1 MTLRDEIRRYGLTAL
16 GAFGEAVID
25 LAGSA
30 LQKADVKKPTGD
42 DSPSTSLG
50 GSREDSVTSNPIP
63 KERAE
68 DDPKSLLWDPFAI
81 VEQLGY
87 KDKPTN
93 MTYGTLR
100 AILYKMPIVG
110 AIVQTRINQVAGFC
124 APQPSKYDIGFKIRT
139 RDHHKEPTKAEKDWI
154 QRAEVMMLR
163 TGVTENPRG
172 RADLENFVKKLVWD
186 SLVYDQLCFEVVPNR
201 KGVPAE
207 WYAVDGST
215 IRLADTASSSVNED
229 HDKAVRYVQIYD
241 GMIIAE
247 YTQEEMCFAIRN
259 PRSDIRLQGY
269 GVSELE
275 MLIPTITSLL
285 YSFEFNQKFFTQGSA
300 AKGIINFKGAVS
312 EKQLQNFRRQWY
324 SQIASVQNA
333 WRTPIV
339 NSEELQ
345 YVNLQQSARDMEFTA
360 WMDFQ
365 IKVACAMFAI
375 DPVEVNFKY
384 GNVGQKSGLHESNNK
399 EKITESKERGLR
411 PLLRHVATAINKY
424 IIWPINE
431 SFEFAFVGLDA
442 QTKSELID
450 MNQKRV
456 KTFMTI
462 DELRAEEDLE
472 PLPDGKGELILDP
485 TYLQFAQ
492 MKEGGGGGGGG
503 QMGEGGPEQGS
514 EEGQPDEQ
522 GAGDEERANYERM
535 LQQYEDEGDEEE
547 DESSAGQDKA
557 TKSLLKSW
565 VVNL

>member
-1 MTLRDEIRRYGLTAL
+1 MSLRDDIRRYGLTAL
-16 GAFGEAVID
+16 GAFGEVVTSF
-25 LAGSA
+25 AGDA
-30 LQKADVKKPTGD
+30 LQKADDPKKSVGD

-50 GSREDSVTSNPIP
+50 GSNEDTVASNPVP
-63 KERAE
+63 QEPAK

-93 MTYGTLR
+93 MTYGTLK

-110 AIVQTRINQVAGFC
+110 AIVQTRVNQVAAFC
-124 APQPSKYDIGFKIRT
+124 TPPETKYDLGFKVRL
-139 RDHHKEPTKAEKDWI
+139 RDHDREPTKAEKDWI
-154 QRAEVMMLR
+154 QQAQTMLLR

-172 RADLENFVKKLVWD
+172 RADLETFVKKLVWD
-186 SLVYDQLCFEVVPNR
+186 SLVYDQMCFEVVPNR

-207 WYAVDGST
+207 WYAVDGAT
-215 IRLADTASSSVNED
+215 MRLADTASSMSNED
-229 HDKAVRYVQIYD
+229 DDQAVRYVQIYD

-275 MLIPTITSLL
+275 LLVPTITSLL

-300 AKGIINFKGAVS
+300 AKGIINFKGAIS
-312 EKQLQNFRRQWY
+312 DKQLQNFRKQWY

-339 NSEELQ
+339 NSEDLQ
-345 YVNLQQSARDMEFTA
+345 YVHLQQSARDMEFTA

-365 IKVACAMFAI
+365 IKVACAMFCI

-384 GNVGQKSGLHESNNK
+384 GNVGQKTGLHESNNK

-411 PLLRHVATAINKY
+411 PLLRTVATNINKY
-424 IIWPINE
+424 ILWPINE
-431 SFEFAFVGLDA
+431 AFEFAFVGLDA
-442 QTKSELID
+442 ETKDQLLD

-456 KTFMTI
+456 KTYMTV
-462 DELRAEEDLE
+462 DELRAEEDME
-472 PLPDGKGELILDP
+472 PLPDGKGEVILDP

-492 MKEGGGGGGGG
+492 MKEGGGGE
-503 QMGEGGPEQGS
+503 MGEGGASGEGGEEEQPEEQG
-514 EEGQPDEQ
+514 GEQ
-522 GAGDEERANYERM
+522 DNTDYERM
-535 LQQYEDEGDEEE
+535 LRQYENENEQEANEEE
-547 DESSAGQDKA
+547 QSNAERERAE
-557 TKSLLKSW
+557 KSLVKSW